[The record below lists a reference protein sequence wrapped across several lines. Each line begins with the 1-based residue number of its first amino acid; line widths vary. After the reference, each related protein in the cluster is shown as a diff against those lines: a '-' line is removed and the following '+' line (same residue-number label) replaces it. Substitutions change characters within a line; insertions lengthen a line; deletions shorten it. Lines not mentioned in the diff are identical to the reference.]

1 MEDSLEEHFEL
12 DSNLNIG
19 LSQQPIQHK
28 IEQANLLIQSFPGIF
43 LNFHGKKRISTSSK
57 NSRGRPDR

>member
-1 MEDSLEEHFEL
+1 MEDSLEEHFDL

-28 IEQANLLIQSFPGIF
+28 IEQANL
-43 LNFHGKKRISTSSK
+43 
-57 NSRGRPDR
+57 